1 MKKVISPLMILLFS
15 TTVLFASDIGGK
27 WTATID
33 TDNGPMTFYAEF
45 TVNGETL
52 TGTLWNDQGSVEISQ
67 GKISGSTFEYAFEL
81 DYQKIIHKG
90 KLIDGKLKINTSG
103 AYGEREFTMKRIKEG

>member
-1 MKKVISPLMILLFS
+1 MILLFS

-67 GKISGSTFEYAFEL
+67 GKISESTFEYAFEL

-103 AYGEREFTMKRIKEG
+103 AYGEREFTMKRVKEG